1 MKVGLS
7 ASLFVSWI
15 ALTGEPQF
23 GYNRSYDN
31 GSKTHTSQLTRDQM
45 LPGTDYDICSVIT
58 TAGDS
63 VALKEISGRSGMIKD
78 STIVGLTD
86 TGKLVK
92 IQLSRVQSV
101 RVNEF
106 AMGETILLAFGGL
119 GVASGILVWMAGGPL
134 AQ

>member
-1 MKVGLS
+1 MVRRPILTLFCLGV
-7 ASLFVSWI
+7 SLFCV
-15 ALTGEPQF
+15 GC
-23 GYNRSYDN
+23 YN
-31 GSKTHTSQLTRDQM
+31 TSQLTSDQM

-119 GVASGILVWMAGGPL
+119 VVASGILVWMAGGPL

>member
-1 MKVGLS
+1 
-7 ASLFVSWI
+7 
-15 ALTGEPQF
+15 
-23 GYNRSYDN
+23 
-31 GSKTHTSQLTRDQM
+31 M

-119 GVASGILVWMAGGPL
+119 VVASGILVWMAGGPL

>member
-1 MKVGLS
+1 MVRRPILTLFCLGV
-7 ASLFVSWI
+7 SLFCV
-15 ALTGEPQF
+15 GC
-23 GYNRSYDN
+23 YN
-31 GSKTHTSQLTRDQM
+31 TSQLTRDQM

-78 STIVGLTD
+78 SEIVGLTD

-119 GVASGILVWMAGGPL
+119 VVASGILVWMAGGPL

>member
-1 MKVGLS
+1 MVRRPILTLFCLGV
-7 ASLFVSWI
+7 SLFCV
-15 ALTGEPQF
+15 GC
-23 GYNRSYDN
+23 YN
-31 GSKTHTSQLTRDQM
+31 TSQLTRDQM

-119 GVASGILVWMAGGPL
+119 VVASGILVWMAGGPL